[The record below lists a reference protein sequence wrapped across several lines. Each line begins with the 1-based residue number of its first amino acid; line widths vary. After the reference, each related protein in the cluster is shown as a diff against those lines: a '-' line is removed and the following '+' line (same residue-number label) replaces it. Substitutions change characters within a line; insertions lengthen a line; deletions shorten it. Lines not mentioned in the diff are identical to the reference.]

1 MKFRSA
7 TLNDL
12 REIVDIYN
20 STVSSC
26 MVTADTKPV
35 SVESKLNW
43 FHEHNEGK
51 RPLWVVENEKGIIG
65 WVSFSSFYGRPAY
78 DNTAEVSIYL
88 LTTERGKGI
97 GKEVLK
103 HVIDQCEKL
112 GIKTLLGY
120 IFAHNEPSLKLFR
133 SFGFS
138 EWAKLPNIAVLDGV
152 ERSLVIVGKRVL
164 E

>member
-1 MKFRSA
+1 MRFRSA
-7 TLNDL
+7 TLKDL
-12 REIVDIYN
+12 NEIVDIYN
-20 STVSSC
+20 STVASR
-26 MVTADTKPV
+26 MVTADTYPV
-35 SVESKLNW
+35 SVESRLNW

-51 RPLWVVENEKGIIG
+51 RPLWVVENENEIIG

-88 LTTERGKGI
+88 RATERGKGI

-120 IFAHNEPSLKLFR
+120 IFAHNEPSLKLFK

-138 EWAKLPNIAVLDGV
+138 EWAKLPNIAVLDGI
-152 ERSLVIVGKRVL
+152 ERSLVIVGKRIL
-164 E
+164 L